1 MLSVV
6 ERNSIREST
15 GWSEIILDSISSIDE
30 ALIYMKAG
38 LQEKTIGGRIA
49 LVRSD
54 INWSDFSVKRNTW
67 LRNKLSDYDKWAEYN
82 NADLIGEEFPP
93 RDYNGDPYELHHIG
107 QQQDSPFAELT
118 WAEHMGDGNNVILH
132 KMGKDSEIDRA
143 HFDKEKTLYW
153 ISRYQAFSKSELDH
167 IYQFNH

>member
-38 LQEKTIGGRIA
+38 LQEKNIGGRIA

-54 INWSDFSVKRNTW
+54 INWSDFSVKRNVW

-82 NADLIGEEFPP
+82 NADLIGEGFPP

-153 ISRYQAFSKSELDH
+153 TSRYQAFSKSELDH
-167 IYQFNH
+167 IYQLNH